1 MEQLKKSR
9 KSASAQL
16 TSAKKALDTWD
27 VENANQEQSLKVR
40 IEKLQPIYDKFEKAQ
55 SELEETCD
63 ETDMQQH
70 LDERERFE
78 EKFILV
84 KAGFL
89 GLLDKHQVTNP
100 KPGAGTSQVKLPK
113 IELPVFSG
121 KYTEWTS
128 FNDLF
133 TTLVHNNK
141 NISEV
146 EKLQYLKNALKGEP
160 AQLLQSIQITA
171 DNYSS

>member
-40 IEKLQPIYDKFEKAQ
+40 IETFQPIYDKLEK
-55 SELEETCD
+55 TCD